1 MLPLIVISMNEVL
14 LIIPAY
20 NESESIKKVVT
31 SAKKYIKNILVIDDG
46 STDSTTEEIKNTNI
60 TLIKN
65 KTNRGKGCSL
75 RKGFDYAI
83 QHKYDI
89 VITMDAD
96 GEHNANNIPLLL
108 KKLKKSEIV
117 VGERDR
123 FRSKNRKLLNYWTNL
138 WVRSVLPNIEDTQ
151 CGFRA
156 VKTNLL
162 KKMNL
167 TSDNFEIELE
177 MLLEALKNKAKIT
190 TTTIT
195 YYPVKTSKMGFNDY
209 IKINNLFDRWII
221 KNNKF
226 LKVGKFKKIGLII
239 SAYCGLAI
247 GSIFE
252 K

>member
-1 MLPLIVISMNEVL
+1 
-14 LIIPAY
+14 
-20 NESESIKKVVT
+20 
-31 SAKKYIKNILVIDDG
+31 
-46 STDSTTEEIKNTNI
+46 
-60 TLIKN
+60 
-65 KTNRGKGCSL
+65 
-75 RKGFDYAI
+75 
-83 QHKYDI
+83 
-89 VITMDAD
+89 MDAD